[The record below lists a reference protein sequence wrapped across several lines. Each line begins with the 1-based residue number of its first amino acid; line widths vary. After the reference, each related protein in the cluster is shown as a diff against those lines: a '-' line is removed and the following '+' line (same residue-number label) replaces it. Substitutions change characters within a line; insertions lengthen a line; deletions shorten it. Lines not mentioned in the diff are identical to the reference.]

1 MYISYI
7 HLYINL
13 IHGGRVML
21 EPLFG
26 NRVIEKILFSLQN
39 YGDGYIRGIAKSF
52 GIPVRGVAQQLKR
65 LEDGGVIVSQKK
77 GSIRL
82 YTFNPRYPFL
92 PELKLL
98 LQKAMDVLPDAEI
111 ERYYRQRTRPRRK
124 GKPL

>member
-1 MYISYI
+1 
-7 HLYINL
+7 
-13 IHGGRVML
+13 ML